1 MRSSQGCGAPGRPG
15 RGFGGTGLGRR
26 IVPAASGG
34 RDVDG
39 VVGLRLGG
47 KGLDRELCGGQRL
60 RVEAFG
66 DVVALAAGVGIAL
79 RGREAEPLEGFGEVL
94 VDADAAG
101 IEDAEIVLT

>member
-1 MRSSQGCGAPGRPG
+1 MRSVNGGGPLGRLG
-15 RGFGGTGLGRR
+15 RGSGGARLGRR
-26 IVPAASGG
+26 IVPTASGG
-34 RDVDG
+34 RGVDG
-39 VVGLRLGG
+39 IVGLRLGG

-79 RGREAEPLEGFGEVL
+79 RRREAEPLEGFGEVL

-101 IEDAEIVLT
+101 IEDAE